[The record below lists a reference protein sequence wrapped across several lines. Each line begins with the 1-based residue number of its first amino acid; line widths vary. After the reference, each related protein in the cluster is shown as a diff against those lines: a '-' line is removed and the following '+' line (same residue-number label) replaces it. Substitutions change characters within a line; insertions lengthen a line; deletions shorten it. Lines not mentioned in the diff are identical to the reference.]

1 MTINEN
7 LYPIK
12 CWSDIQLNNI
22 KHDNSVAIIMRT
34 KNRPVLLAR
43 ALESVIQQSYTNWH
57 LYLINDGGDTNSVNQ
72 LIELNFID
80 LDHKVTVIHNN
91 YSIGMEAASNCGLN
105 IANEE
110 YLVVH
115 DDDDA
120 WHPDFLKETVAYLN
134 TEQQAVAVLTNC
146 IIINE
151 EIQEDKSIQLG
162 TMQWSNWQDQVDIT
176 NLIRNNVSPPICL
189 LIRMS
194 IAKQIGEF
202 NKNLP
207 VLGDWDY
214 LLRLFRAGE
223 IKTLNKI
230 LAYYYHRPN
239 HSNTYGNSVIAGINK
254 HQAYHVEYRNSLV
267 RQSILENQGNY
278 GILHILL
285 NDSMEKYNL
294 LSEKINYLD
303 WKISDIQRNVY
314 YIRKKSFPLKRLA
327 AKLRQ
332 YIRKWRHK
340 I

>member
-12 CWSDIQLNNI
+12 SWSDIQLNNI

-57 LYLINDGGDTNSVNQ
+57 LYLVNDGGDTSPVNQ
-72 LIELNFID
+72 LIDLNFID
-80 LDHKVTVIHNN
+80 LNHKITAIHNN
-91 YSIGMEAASNCGLN
+91 YSLGMEAASNCGLN

-162 TMQWSNWQDQVDIT
+162 TMRWPNWHDQVDIT
-176 NLIRNNVSPPICL
+176 TLIKNNVSPPICL

-194 IAKQIGEF
+194 VAKQIGEF

-214 LLRLFRAGE
+214 ILRLFRAGE

-239 HSNTYGNSVIAGINK
+239 HSNNYGNSVIAAIDK
-254 HQAYHVEYRNSLV
+254 HQKYHVEFRNSLV

-285 NDSMEKYNL
+285 NDNMEKYNL
-294 LSEKINYLD
+294 LAQKINKLD
-303 WKISDIQRNVY
+303 HKIGDIQGNVY
-314 YIRKKSFPLKRLA
+314 YLRRKSFPLKRLA
-327 AKLRQ
+327 AKLQRC
-332 YIRKWRHK
+332 IRKWRHK

>member
-12 CWSDIQLNNI
+12 SWSDIQLNNI

-57 LYLINDGGDTNSVNQ
+57 LYLVNDGGDTNPVNQ
-72 LIELNFID
+72 LIDLNFID
-80 LDHKVTVIHNN
+80 LYHKITVIHNN
-91 YSIGMEAASNCGLN
+91 YSLGMEAASNCGLN

-162 TMQWSNWQDQVDIT
+162 TMRWPNWHDQVDIT
-176 NLIRNNVSPPICL
+176 TLIKNNVSPPICL

-194 IAKQIGEF
+194 VAKQIGEF

-214 LLRLFRAGE
+214 ILRLFRAGE

-239 HSNTYGNSVIAGINK
+239 HSNNYGNSVIAAIDK
-254 HQAYHVEYRNSLV
+254 HQKYHVEFRNSLV

-285 NDSMEKYNL
+285 NDNMEKYNL
-294 LSEKINYLD
+294 LAQKINKLD
-303 WKISDIQRNVY
+303 HKIGDIQGNVY
-314 YIRKKSFPLKRLA
+314 YLRRKSFPLKRLA
-327 AKLRQ
+327 AKLQRC
-332 YIRKWRHK
+332 IRKWRHK